1 VTDDYAALDRAL
13 EHARRFLAGLR
24 ERPVRWQASLDDL
37 RAALGGP
44 LPEEGIDPGRVV
56 DELAR
61 AAEPGLVA
69 SAGPRFFGFVVGG
82 GLPAALGADWLA
94 STWDQD
100 AGLYVLGPA
109 AAVAEDVAAGW
120 LLDLLGLPGGCS
132 VGFVTGGQMANFT
145 GLIAA
150 RHAVLGRAGWNVE
163 EAGLAGAPPVRLLVG
178 AHAHVTILT
187 AFRMLGLGSR
197 DVTRVEA
204 DDQGRMRPEALRRA
218 LAPVDGPAIVCAQA
232 GDVNTGAFDPFE
244 EIVDVLRGRN
254 AWLHVDGAF
263 GLWAA
268 ASPQRRRL
276 LKGVEGA
283 DSWAMDAHKWL
294 NVPYDSGIAIVKDPA
309 AHRAPFAASAAYLVQ
324 TRGRERDPQDFT
336 PEFSR
341 RARGFAVYA
350 ALRSL
355 GRRGVADLVQ
365 RLCLR
370 AQRMAE
376 RLGRE
381 PGVHILNDVVLNQVL
396 VRVLPPASRNADD
409 FTKAVIA
416 RVQHDGT
423 CWLGGTLWRGQQAI
437 RVSVSNWSTTE
448 EDVDRSAAA
457 ILAAVKV
464 ESDMQGRS

>member
-1 VTDDYAALDRAL
+1 MSEHRAALESAF
-13 EHARRFLAGLR
+13 EHASRFLAGVR
-24 ERPVRWQASLDDL
+24 ERPVGGQAGLEDL

-44 LPEEGIDPGRVV
+44 LPEDGIDPGRVV

-82 GLPAALGADWLA
+82 SLPAALAADWLA
-94 STWDQD
+94 SAWDQD

-109 AAVAEDVAAGW
+109 AAVVEEVAAAW
-120 LLDLLGLPGGCS
+120 LLDLLGLPRGSS

-145 GLIAA
+145 GLIAG
-150 RHAVLGRAGWNVE
+150 RHAVLKRAGWDVE
-163 EAGLAGAPPVRLLVG
+163 EAGLAGAPPVRLVVG

-187 AFRMLGLGSR
+187 ALRMLGLGSR
-197 DVTRVEA
+197 DVERVEA
-204 DDQGRMRPEALRRA
+204 DDQGRMRPEVLRRVVA
-218 LAPVDGPAIVCAQA
+218 SLDGPAIVCAQA
-232 GDVNTGAFDPFE
+232 GDVNTGAFDSFE
-244 EIVDVLRGRN
+244 EIVDALRGRN

-268 ASPQRRRL
+268 ASPERRHL

-283 DSWAMDAHKWL
+283 DSWATDAHKWL

-309 AHRAPFAASAAYLVQ
+309 AHRAPFAASASYLVQ
-324 TRGRERDPQDFT
+324 TRGAERDPQDFV

-365 RLCLR
+365 SLCLR
-370 AQRMAE
+370 ARRMAD

-381 PGVHILNDVVLNQVL
+381 PGVRILNEVVLNQVL
-396 VRVLPPASRNADD
+396 VRFEPPGVGDADA
-409 FTKAVIA
+409 FTRAVIA
-416 RVQHDGT
+416 RVQRDGT
-423 CWLGGTLWRGQQAI
+423 CWLGGTRWREQQAM
-437 RVSVSNWSTTE
+437 RVSISNWSTTD
-448 EDVDRSAAA
+448 EDVARSAAA
-457 ILAAVKV
+457 ILAAVRV
-464 ESDMQGRS
+464 EGDMQGRS